1 MADEYG
7 SVLGRIVSGRA
18 ASGGGAGSQVSDISK
33 NVFWISANLTFDLQT
48 GATNQILMFVSRE
61 EDASILKEMDAD
73 AYMKFVSIRAER
85 FSAGIKWYIDPSR
98 LRPNRFVIRGEQD
111 AV

>member
-1 MADEYG
+1 MADESG
-7 SVLGRIVSGRA
+7 GVLGRIVSASGNRRA
-18 ASGGGAGSQVSDISK
+18 APPTSDATK

-48 GATNQILMFVSRE
+48 GATNQVLMFVSRE
-61 EDASILKEMDAD
+61 EDASIFKEVDAD
-73 AYMKFVSIRAER
+73 AYMKFVSVRAER
-85 FSAGIKWYIDPSR
+85 FTAGIKWYRDPSR